1 MQGSQIVNTPEWTP
15 KRRTAYASRHLKAW
29 GAEVLG
35 ATPGEITIR
44 SGRSR
49 HRSTRSLFIVNVDAN
64 GHASRKISFEVKF
77 SQSDAAPWYSTALTR
92 DPASGQWHPL
102 ETARAPRQSSP
113 DSPPAAI
120 SRKLAAALL
129 VLTLLVTIP
138 VSLKGI
144 KLTARVVEGL
154 WAYTWHTVDGDLNE
168 VGYRYRFQQQ
178 DESGQ
183 SGDYTSPF
191 FSTHSRLRGDR
202 EFGHA
207 LLRHVWRKPELK
219 RDPLQVYVNP
229 LDPERSVLAPGIP
242 LMAVYQLMT
251 LMIVIVP
258 AIIGLTV
265 LRDTLREK
273 PVTRNRAVLIGAASL
288 FHFMSVIGATAYI
301 FVWAYLLRT
310 MPPAWP
316 MLSWLTISTF
326 LFFRPNIARRLYA
339 HKFVRRGIYLCVI
352 FGLIPMAAIATG
364 LALPYVIAAT
374 VALMV
379 LTVLIKPFARAG
391 NTPLAALLI
400 SLCWVPVYVAGLL
413 APARALVQLLHE
425 ILPYMPY
432 NLGITGIE
440 NPRIMAF
447 LDLGVGLAGLGLG
460 VLATYIDSI
469 WRARQAAQLDLLPTS
484 KARSAA
490 VGLVELQG
498 RACPVSTSAK
508 GPILHYN
515 SRLAG
520 LTRLEPFY
528 LEDDTGRILIDPRA
542 SRFRTR
548 WRTSFGG
555 RIAETVLKRREQL
568 PDLSSPHVMTLH
580 PGDPVYV
587 IGAAQSDPAAPAD
600 AVDSERL
607 VVRRANSGIFSTPLW
622 QVSQGRIKPQHRAED
637 IFFLT
642 DSKEQVARKRIMKGM
657 WQVWAWA
664 LVWIALSLTMFH
676 FQLPRTRDGYE
687 LWSMPEIIHYAP
699 SQDRLGAVLDF
710 IERTD
715 TRSAERESTLLRRL
729 RQTPLLGPFIDKINA
744 NLQHAQFTE
753 GVNFLWQHHF
763 KDASLAEVQL
773 LAESAGSSND
783 NVRRWAVARL
793 GEAVDY
799 PDLAVPILIRSLEQD
814 PALDVRIHA
823 ASNLGDFK
831 AAAFPAIPS
840 LVAAARSPEY
850 KLRYRAIGS
859 LTRLP
864 EIPEGPAHTL
874 FMEMAQDE
882 ASWVRH
888 AAVQGLRNMARHT
901 RRDAEVL
908 LELIE
913 DPDQYTRSLS
923 IGTLN
928 KIAPDFPGF
937 ATAVVRALSDEEE
950 LVRRSAV
957 HALADFAMVPDAAAE
972 PLGAMLIDKDLSSRI
987 LPLLVDMGQR
997 AAPAVPYMAEALEVK
1012 AGKVAYNAAFALSR
1026 IGAAAAPAVDE
1037 LTTALAHSDK
1047 FVRRYSA
1054 QALGGCGAAAAR
1066 ALPALEELE
1075 QDPDRYVRGAA
1086 RSAIAKIRNAR

>member
-1 MQGSQIVNTPEWTP
+1 
-15 KRRTAYASRHLKAW
+15 
-29 GAEVLG
+29 VLG
-35 ATPGEITIR
+35 ATPGEIKIR
-44 SGRSR
+44 SGSSR
-49 HRSTRSLFIVNVDAN
+49 HRSNRSLFIVNVDAN

-77 SQSDAAPWYSTALTR
+77 SQSDAAPRYSAALTR
-92 DPASGQWHPL
+92 NPASGQWHPL
-102 ETARAPRQSSP
+102 DPGGAPRQSIP
-113 DSPPAAI
+113 VSPPATI
-120 SRKLAAALL
+120 SRKLAAVLLL
-129 VLTLLVTIP
+129 VTLLVTIP
-138 VSLKGI
+138 AFLKGI
-144 KLTARVVEGL
+144 KLTASVAEGL
-154 WAYTWHTVDGDLNE
+154 WAYTWHAVDGDLNE
-168 VGYRYRFQQQ
+168 VGYRYGFQQQ
-178 DESGQ
+178 DESGRP
-183 SGDYTSPF
+183 GDYSSPF
-191 FSTHSRLRGDR
+191 FNTHSRLRGDG

-229 LDPERSVLAPGIP
+229 LNPERSVLAPGIP
-242 LMAVYQLMT
+242 LLAVYQLMT

-258 AIIGLTV
+258 AIIGLTI
-265 LRDTLREK
+265 LRDPLKEK
-273 PVTRNRAVLIGAASL
+273 PLTRNRAVLIGVASL
-288 FHFMSVIGATAYI
+288 FYFVSAIGATAYI
-301 FVWAYLLRT
+301 FVWGYLMRT

-316 MLSWLTISTF
+316 LLIWLTISVF

-339 HKFVRRGIYLCVI
+339 LRFIRRGIYLCVI
-352 FGLIPMAAIATG
+352 FGLIPMAAIAAG

-374 VALMV
+374 AAVMV

-413 APARALVQLLHE
+413 APSRALVQLLHE

-432 NLGITGIE
+432 NIGITGIE

-447 LDLGVGLAGLGLG
+447 LDVGVGLAGVGLAL
-460 VLATYIDSI
+460 LATYIDST

-498 RACPVSTSAK
+498 RACPVSPSGT
-508 GPILHYN
+508 GPILQYN

-528 LEDDTGRILIDPRA
+528 LEDDTGRILIDPRT

-555 RIAETVLKRREQL
+555 RITETVLKRREQL
-568 PDLSSPHVMTLH
+568 PDLSSPHVMTLL

-587 IGAAQSDPAAPAD
+587 IGTAQPDPTAPAD

-607 VVRRANSGIFSTPLW
+607 VVRRANSGIFSSPLW

-676 FQLPRTRDGYE
+676 FQLPRTRDGYG
-687 LWSMPEIIHYAP
+687 LWSMEEIIQYADP
-699 SQDRLGAVLDF
+699 QERLGAVLDF
-710 IERTD
+710 IEKMD
-715 TRSAERESTLLRRL
+715 DRSAEQDPALLRRL
-729 RQTPLLGPFIDKINA
+729 RRTPVLGPFIDKINT
-744 NLQHAQFTE
+744 NLQHAQLTE
-753 GVNFLWQHHF
+753 GVNFLWQHQF
-763 KDASLAEVQL
+763 KDPSLDEVQL
-773 LAESAGSSND
+773 LAESAGALND
-783 NVRRWAVARL
+783 KVRRWAVARL

-799 PDLAVPILIRSLEQD
+799 PDLAVPILIRALEQD
-814 PALDVRIHA
+814 PALKVRIHA

-831 AAAFPAIPS
+831 AAAFPAIPA
-840 LVAAARSPEY
+840 LAAAARSPEY
-850 KLRYRAIGS
+850 KLRFRAIGS

-864 EIPEGPAHTL
+864 EIPDGPAHTL

-901 RRDAEVL
+901 RQDAEVL

-913 DPDQYTRSLS
+913 DPDQYTRSVS

-937 ATAVVRALSDEEE
+937 TAAVVRALSDEEI

-957 HALADFAMVPDAAAE
+957 RALADFAMVPDAAAE
-972 PLGAMLIDKDLSSRI
+972 PLGVMLMDKSLSSRI
-987 LPLLVDMGQR
+987 LPLLVDMGPR
-997 AAPAVPYMAEALEVK
+997 AAPAVPYMTEALEVD

-1026 IGAAAAPAVDE
+1026 IGAAAAPAVVE
-1037 LTTALAHSDK
+1037 LINALEHRDK

-1054 QALGGCGAAAAR
+1054 QALGECGAAAAT
-1066 ALPALEELE
+1066 ALPALEELQ
-1075 QDPDRYVRGAA
+1075 QDPDSYVRGAA
-1086 RSAIAKIRNAR
+1086 RSAIAKIHNAE

>member
-1 MQGSQIVNTPEWTP
+1 MQPRHIFTTPDWTP
-15 KRRTAYASRHLKAW
+15 KRRTAYVSRHLKAW
-29 GAEVLG
+29 TAEVLG
-35 ATPGEITIR
+35 TAPGEITIR
-44 SGRSR
+44 SSSSR
-49 HRSTRSLFIVNVDAN
+49 HRSTRSLFIVNVDVN
-64 GHASRKISFEVKF
+64 GHAGRKISFEVKF
-77 SQSDAAPWYSTALTR
+77 APHDSAPRYSTALTR
-92 DPASGQWHPL
+92 DPNTGQWQTVN
-102 ETARAPRQSSP
+102 TAGTPRTSAPVSP
-113 DSPPAAI
+113 TICI
-120 SRKLAAALL
+120 SRKLAAVLL
-129 VLTLLVTIP
+129 IFTLLVAIP
-138 VSLKGI
+138 ASLKGI
-144 KLTARVVEGL
+144 KLTATVVEGL
-154 WAYTWHTVDGDLNE
+154 WAYTWSTVDGTLNQ

-178 DESGQ
+178 DAAGQ
-183 SGDYTSPF
+183 AGKYASSYF
-191 FSTHSRLRGDR
+191 NTHSRLRGKG

-229 LDPERSVLAPGIP
+229 LNPERSVLAPGIP
-242 LMAVYQLMT
+242 LLAVYQFLT
-251 LMIVIVP
+251 LLIILVP
-258 AIIGLTV
+258 AYLGVSV
-265 LRDTLREK
+265 LRDTLKKR
-273 PVTRNRAVLIGAASL
+273 PVTLNRTVLIAAALL
-288 FHFMSVIGATAYI
+288 FYFMSLLGATAYI
-301 FVWAYLLRT
+301 FVWGYLLRT

-316 MLSWLTISTF
+316 LLAWLSISTF

-339 HKFVRRGIYLCVI
+339 HKFIRRGIYLSVI
-352 FGLIPMAAIATG
+352 FGLIPPAAIAAG

-374 VALMV
+374 VAVMV

-391 NTPLAALLI
+391 NKPLAALLI

-432 NLGITGIE
+432 NIGITGIE

-447 LDLGVGLAGLGLG
+447 LDVGVGLAGLGLG
-460 VLATYIDSI
+460 ILATYIDST
-469 WRARQAAQLDLLPTS
+469 WRSRQAAQLDLLPTS
-484 KARSAA
+484 KARSAV

-498 RACPVSTSAK
+498 FARPVSPSAT
-508 GPILHYN
+508 GPILQYN

-555 RIAETVLKRREQL
+555 RITETVLKRREQL
-568 PDLSSPHVMTLH
+568 PDLSTPHVMTLH

-587 IGAAQSDPAAPAD
+587 IGTAQPDSAAPPD
-600 AVDSERL
+600 AVDSDRL

-637 IFFLT
+637 VFFLT
-642 DSKEQVARKRIMKGM
+642 DSKEQVARRRIMKGM

-664 LVWIALSLTMFH
+664 LLWIALSLIMFH
-676 FQLPRTRDGYE
+676 FQLPRTRDGYS
-687 LWSMPEIIHYAP
+687 LWSMQEIIQYAAP
-699 SQDRLGAVLDF
+699 RDRLGAVLEF
-710 IERTD
+710 IEKTD
-715 TRSAERESTLLRRL
+715 SRSAEQDPALLQRLRR
-729 RQTPLLGPFIDKINA
+729 TPLLGPFLDTINT
-744 NLQHAQFTE
+744 NLQHAQLTE
-753 GVNFLWQHHF
+753 GVNFLWQQNF
-763 KDASLAEVQL
+763 KDASLDEVQL
-773 LAESAGSSND
+773 LAKSADSSND
-783 NVRRWAVARL
+783 RVRRWAIARL
-793 GEAVDY
+793 GQALAY
-799 PDLAVPILIRSLEQD
+799 PDLAVPILIRALEHD
-814 PALDVRIHA
+814 PALNVRIHA

-831 AAAFPAIPS
+831 AAAFPAIPA

-864 EIPEGPAHTL
+864 EIPDGPAHTL

-888 AAVQGLRNMARHT
+888 AAIQGLRNMARHT
-901 RRDAEVL
+901 RQDAEVL

-937 ATAVVRALSDEEE
+937 AAAVVRALSDEEK
-950 LVRRSAV
+950 LVRQSAV
-957 HALADFAMVPDAAAE
+957 HALADFAMVPDEAAA
-972 PLGAMLIDKDLSSRI
+972 PLGAMLMDKSLSSRI

-997 AAPAVPYMAEALEVK
+997 AAPAVPHMAQALEVE

-1037 LTTALAHSDK
+1037 LTTALEHRDK

-1054 QALGGCGAAAAR
+1054 QALGECGTEAAR
-1066 ALPALEELE
+1066 ALPALEELQ
-1075 QDPDRYVRGAA
+1075 QDPDKYVRGAA